1 MIVGVD
7 LCVHPDKKANTQVC
21 LYVFQNMLEKI
32 LTILGPTASGKTKV
46 SLEIADKINGEII
59 SADSRQIYRY
69 MDIGTAKPG
78 LDERGKIPHH
88 LIDIVNPDEYFS
100 AADYSARARRA
111 IREIL
116 SRGREPIVVGGSGL
130 YLRALF
136 KGFFKGPGRD
146 ENLRQELKESAEKF
160 GIESLYRELKEKDP
174 EAAEKIGPHNL
185 VRIIRALEVYE
196 LSGQRISELQKKGE
210 YPLKEFE
217 FIKIGLELE
226 REKLYQRIDQRVEDM
241 ICSGLVDEVK
251 SLKIKGYD
259 TSLVPMRTF
268 GYKEIFQYLEGKISL
283 DEAKQ
288 KIKLNTRHFAKRQ
301 LTWFKKEEG
310 IIWIEAEKTNLK
322 NEILKTFYAQN

>member
-1 MIVGVD
+1 
-7 LCVHPDKKANTQVC
+7 
-21 LYVFQNMLEKI
+21 
-32 LTILGPTASGKTKV
+32 
-46 SLEIADKINGEII
+46 
-59 SADSRQIYRY
+59 
-69 MDIGTAKPG
+69 
-78 LDERGKIPHH
+78 
-88 LIDIVNPDEYFS
+88 
-100 AADYSARARRA
+100 
-111 IREIL
+111 
-116 SRGREPIVVGGSGL
+116 VGGSGL

-146 ENLRQELKESAEKF
+146 ENIRQELKEKAEKS
-160 GIESLYRELKEKDP
+160 GTESLYLELKEKDP

-185 VRIIRALEVYE
+185 VRLIRALEVYE
-196 LSGQRISELQKKGE
+196 LTGEKISELQKKGE
-210 YPLKEFE
+210 YPSKEFE

-226 REKLYQRIDQRVEDM
+226 REKLYARIDRRVEDM

-268 GYKEIFQYLEGKISL
+268 GYKEIFQYLEDKINL

-310 IIWIEAEKTNLK
+310 IIWIEAEKTDLEK
-322 NEILKTFYAQN
+322 EILKTFFAQN

>member
-1 MIVGVD
+1 
-7 LCVHPDKKANTQVC
+7 
-21 LYVFQNMLEKI
+21 MLKKI
-32 LTILGPTASGKTKV
+32 LAILGPTASGKTKV

-59 SADSRQIYRY
+59 SADSRQIYKY

-78 LDERGKIPHH
+78 QDERKRIPHH
-88 LIDIVNPDEYFS
+88 LIDIVDPDEYFS

-111 IREIL
+111 IKEIL
-116 SRGREPIVVGGSGL
+116 SRGKEPLIVGGSGL

-146 ENLRQELKESAEKF
+146 ENLRRELKKKAEKL
-160 GIESLYRELKEKDP
+160 GTELLYLELKEKDP
-174 EAAEKIGPHNL
+174 EAAEKIGPYNL
-185 VRIIRALEVYE
+185 VRLIRALEVYE
-196 LSGQRISELQKKGE
+196 LSGQKISELQKKGE
-210 YPLKEFE
+210 YPSKEFE

-226 REKLYQRIDQRVEDM
+226 REKLYRRIDQRVESM

-251 SLKIKGYD
+251 SLKIRGYD
-259 TSLVPMRTF
+259 TSLIPMRTF
-268 GYKEIFQYLEGKISL
+268 GYKEIFQYLKGEVSL

-310 IIWIEAEKTNLK
+310 IIWIEAEKTVLEK
-322 NEILKTFYAQN
+322 EILKTFFAQN